1 MRGRLTRGLAFAAI
15 AGVVLIGVGAGCG
28 GGDDDTLTKA
38 QFIQQA
44 DAICKKGNKRIDA
57 AAKQIFTTKQE
68 PSKAQLTTFATD
80 TLIPD
85 VQGQVDD
92 VRALNEPSEDED
104 EVNAFLDS
112 AQSELD
118 KGKEDPL
125 YMTSDKSFSETN
137 KLGKQ
142 YGFKVCSAD

>member
-1 MRGRLTRGLAFAAI
+1 MRSRLTGGLAFAAI
-15 AGVVLIGVGAGCG
+15 LALGVVVAGC

-38 QFIQQA
+38 QFIKQA

-57 AAKQIFTTKQE
+57 GAEDVFTTKGQ

-85 VQGQVDD
+85 IQGQVDD

-104 EVNAFLDS
+104 QVNAFLDS
-112 AQSELD
+112 AQAELD

-125 YMTSDKSFSETN
+125 YMTTPQSFKETN
-137 KLGKQ
+137 KLGKA
-142 YGFKVCSAD
+142 YGFKVCSQG

>member
-1 MRGRLTRGLAFAAI
+1 MRSRLYGGLCFAVLA
-15 AGVVLIGVGAGCG
+15 VVLVAAGCG

-38 QFIQQA
+38 QFIKQA

-57 AAKQIFTTKQE
+57 AAQDIFTGQQQ

-85 VQGQVDD
+85 VQRQVDE

-104 EVNAFLDS
+104 QVNAFLDS

-118 KGKEDPL
+118 KGKENPL
-125 YMTSDKSFSETN
+125 YMTSSKSFSETN
-137 KLGKQ
+137 QLGQQ
-142 YGFKVCSAD
+142 YGFKVCSQD

>member
-1 MRGRLTRGLAFAAI
+1 MRSSLFGGLTI
-15 AGVVLIGVGAGCG
+15 AVVLVLGIAAVGCG

-38 QFIQQA
+38 QFIKQA
-44 DAICKKGNKRIDA
+44 DAICAKGNKRIDA
-57 AAKQIFTTKQE
+57 AAKEIFTTKQQ

-85 VQGQVDD
+85 IQRQVDE
-92 VRALNEPSEDED
+92 VRALNEPSDDED

-112 AQSELD
+112 AQAELD

-125 YMTSDKSFSETN
+125 YITSDKSFSETN
-137 KLGKQ
+137 QLGKQ
-142 YGFKVCSAD
+142 YGFKVCAAD

>member
-1 MRGRLTRGLAFAAI
+1 MRIRLSGGLAFAAI
-15 AGVVLIGVGAGCG
+15 LALAVVGAGCG
-28 GGDDDTLTKA
+28 GGDEDTLTKA
-38 QFIQQA
+38 QFIQQS
-44 DAICKKGNKRIDA
+44 DAICAKGNKRIDA
-57 AAKQIFTTKQE
+57 AAKDVFTTKQQ

-85 VQGQVDD
+85 AQGQVDD

-104 EVNAFLDS
+104 QVNAWLDS
-112 AQSELD
+112 AQAELD

-125 YMTSDKSFSETN
+125 YMTSEKSFSETN

-142 YGFKVCSAD
+142 YGFKVCSQG